1 MAKHRKTRAIDDT
14 EAPTRVRLEVAR
26 ASTLRLAV
34 RATTKRDDLITVSI
48 TLLVDEYRRLLLWQY
63 LHRDDVNSISM
74 ATRHLLCRQLPDDL
88 IILRRRHVDAATPEP
103 EGDPDVEELPTGAL
117 RAMPRPI
124 TDSDAV
130 TKFRVG
136 LLKEEHLRLMLW
148 HLEHSTCLDDPELGS
163 AVRHLIGLSL
173 ADEDLL
179 VGRRRKVVPAAPPA
193 IDPEALKDMRQRLG
207 LSPTMPAAA

>member
-1 MAKHRKTRAIDDT
+1 MTGQHLWRGCPATIQLERRDNRFTDMAKHRKTRAIDDT

-130 TKFRVG
+130 TKFRCRAA
-136 LLKEEHLRLMLW
+136 KRR
-148 HLEHSTCLDDPELGS
+148 
-163 AVRHLIGLSL
+163 AL
-173 ADEDLL
+173 AAHAL
-179 VGRRRKVVPAAPPA
+179 APRA
-193 IDPEALKDMRQRLG
+193 QH
-207 LSPTMPAAA
+207 MP